1 MGRLKTG
8 NRERDPAPHKQIKQ
22 KMKQIIVGYGVVK
35 QLENEL
41 HTSRV
46 TVGAALRLRT
56 NTELARKIRQRA
68 LQLGGV
74 VMEAE
79 KVNTVPAQQKM
90 EA

>member
-1 MGRLKTG
+1 MKEYVLPSGARPG
-8 NRERDPAPHKQIKQ
+8 PPRINREN
-22 KMKQIIVGYGVVK
+22 MKQIIVGYGVVK
-35 QLENEL
+35 QLQDEL

-68 LQLGGV
+68 MQLGGV
-74 VMEAE
+74 MMEAE
-79 KVNTVPAQQKM
+79 KVRK

>member
-1 MGRLKTG
+1 
-8 NRERDPAPHKQIKQ
+8 
-22 KMKQIIVGYGVVK
+22 MKQIIVGYGVVK